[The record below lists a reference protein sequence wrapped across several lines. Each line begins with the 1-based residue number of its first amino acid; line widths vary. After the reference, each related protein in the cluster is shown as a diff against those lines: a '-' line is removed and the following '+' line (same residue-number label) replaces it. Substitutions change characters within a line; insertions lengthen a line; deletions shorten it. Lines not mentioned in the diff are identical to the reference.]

1 MSFEKED
8 CNSHYLFSRYSLEFL
23 IRQAIIS
30 SISRLS
36 PRCQAIEVN
45 SLWRF
50 FEKWIIKRQKFTLW
64 KCYLQSIIPI
74 GVKIRVTHQWL
85 VSYCV
90 IWEIDNLKHKRFWLI
105 KHSLMC
111 NQCDLSRV
119 DWEKLELQSDMF
131 TENLIPL
138 FMRVFSYTLESQRD
152 ASSLVSIDLS
162 KEI

>member
-1 MSFEKED
+1 MNHQTTEIYIMKVLFTINHPYRRKNSCHPPMTSFIL
-8 CNSHYLFSRYSLEFL
+8 CNLRDRESQT
-23 IRQAIIS
+23 QA
-30 SISRLS
+30 
-36 PRCQAIEVN
+36 
-45 SLWRF
+45 
-50 FEKWIIKRQKFTLW
+50 
-64 KCYLQSIIPI
+64 
-74 GVKIRVTHQWL
+74 
-85 VSYCV
+85 
-90 IWEIDNLKHKRFWLI
+90 FWLI

-131 TENLIPL
+131 TENLISL